1 MPDKT
6 TTILNILGAGTI
18 PLNETNIG
26 LLKPRSELG
35 EGKSPFPRITV
46 E

>member
-1 MPDKT
+1 MPEKT
-6 TTILNILGAGTI
+6 TTILNILGAGNI

-26 LLKPRSELG
+26 LLKPGSELG